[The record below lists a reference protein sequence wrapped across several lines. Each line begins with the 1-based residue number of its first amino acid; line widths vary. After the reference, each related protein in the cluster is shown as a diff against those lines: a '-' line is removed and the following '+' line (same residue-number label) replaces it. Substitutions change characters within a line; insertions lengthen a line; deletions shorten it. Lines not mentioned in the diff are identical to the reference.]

1 MKTSRLIGSDNPQSK
16 WVQAY
21 NPKLGSK
28 FEVKG
33 VRAITAAIW
42 GKTPAGIPK
51 RVSSVI
57 SICNGTSKKDN
68 LDGWYFR
75 YVDTPIINISEPE
88 DIFAELGI

>member
-28 FEVKG
+28 FEVRG

-57 SICNGTSKKDN
+57 SICNGKSSRDN
-68 LDGWYFR
+68 IDGWYFK
-75 YVDTPIINISEPE
+75 YIDEPTITEFETP
-88 DIFAELGI
+88 DVLAELGI